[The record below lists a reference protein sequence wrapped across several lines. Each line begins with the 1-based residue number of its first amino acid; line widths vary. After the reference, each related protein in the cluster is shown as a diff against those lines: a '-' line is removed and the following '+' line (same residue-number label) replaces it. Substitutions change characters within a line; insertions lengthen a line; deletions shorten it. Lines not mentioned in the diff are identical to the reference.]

1 MSHADNLFMTEKRQ
15 IAPLDLRAEFSA
27 SSINEEKRTVDLV
40 WSTGA
45 TVRRGGFFSEPYDEQ
60 LDMSASSIRLERLNK
75 GAPLLNT
82 HSQFDLGNV
91 LGVVERAWLDGQEGK
106 ATVRFS
112 DRADVTPIWNDVKS
126 GIIRNVSVGYRVH
139 SYKDVSDPNAKFKTY
154 RATDWEPFEISLVP
168 IPADAGS
175 QVRSDGLLKNDVEIE
190 TRIENSGGI
199 MEPKIE
205 TPAAPIVDQD
215 AIRKEATEAERAR
228 VLGIKTA
235 VRAAK
240 LDDSFGEKL
249 IADGVAV
256 DEARKA
262 VIDELAK
269 RSTETPVTSRPTIEV
284 GTDEVEKRIANFE
297 NAIMHRWNAKNV
309 ELTGGREYRHLTL
322 LEMAREAL
330 ESRGVRTRGMSK
342 MQLAERALHST
353 SDFKLVLENVV
364 NKTLRAG
371 YEAAPKTFMPFVR
384 EVQVADFKQIS
395 RTQLGDAP
403 KLLEVL
409 EDGEFTSGAM
419 KDGAE
424 KYQLKTYGRIVG
436 ITRQVLINDD
446 LSAFT
451 RVPEMF
457 GRSAADLESDV
468 VYGILTANAA
478 MSDAIAL
485 FHASHGNL
493 AGAGAA
499 PDVTTLSAAREAMR
513 KQKGLSEISGEAQYI
528 NVMAQF
534 LIVPPKYE
542 TASEQLLS
550 SVMVPSAVSAVN
562 PFAGKM
568 QLIVEP
574 RLEVSGADAWYVAAS
589 PSQVDT
595 IEVAY
600 LQGQTGVMIETKE
613 GFEIDGLQIKAR
625 HDFAAKAIDWR
636 GLYKNPGV

>member
-1 MSHADNLFMTEKRQ
+1 MTEKRQ

-27 SSINEEKRTVDLV
+27 ASINEEKRTVDLV

-45 TVRRGGFFSEPYDEQ
+45 KVRRGGFFTDPYDEE
-60 LDMSASSIRLERLNK
+60 LDMSSKSIRMERLNK

-82 HSQFDLGNV
+82 HSQWDLGNV
-91 LGVVERAWLDGQEGK
+91 LGVVERAWLDGKEGK

-112 DRADVTPIWNDVKS
+112 NRDDVTPIWNDVKS

-139 SYKDVSDPNAKFKTY
+139 AYKDMSNPDDKFKTF
-154 RATDWEPFEISLVP
+154 RAVDWEPFEISLVP
-168 IPADAGS
+168 IPADASS
-175 QVRSDGLLKNDVEIE
+175 QIRSDGLEKNDVEIE
-190 TRIENSGGI
+190 LRIEKTGGI

-205 TPAAPIVDQD
+205 QTQPAPIVDVE
-215 AIRKEATEAERAR
+215 AIRKEAQENERAR
-228 VLGIKTA
+228 VTGIKTA
-235 VRAAK
+235 IRSAK
-240 LDDSFGEKL
+240 LDDAFGDKL
-249 IADGVAV
+249 IADGVAI
-256 DEARKA
+256 DEARKL
-262 VIDELAK
+262 VIEELAK
-269 RSTETPVTSRPTIEV
+269 RSEQTPVSSHPTV
-284 GTDEVEKRIANFE
+284 SVTVDEVEKRNANLE
-297 NAIMHRWNAKNV
+297 NAILHRWDSKKV
-309 ELTGGREYRHLTL
+309 ELNDGGREFRHMTL
-322 LEMAREAL
+322 LEMARETL
-330 ESRGVRTRGMSK
+330 EARGIRTRGMSK
-342 MQLAERALHST
+342 LQLAERALHST
-353 SDFKLVLENVV
+353 SDFKSVLENVV

-403 KLLEVL
+403 KLKEVL

-478 MSDAIAL
+478 MSDAVAL
-485 FHASHGNL
+485 FHATHGNL
-493 AGAGAA
+493 AGAGAV

-513 KQKGLSEISGEAQYI
+513 KQKGLSDSTAEEQFI

-542 TASEQLLS
+542 TGAEQLLS
-550 SVMVPSAVSAVN
+550 SVMVPNAVSAVN

-589 PSQVDT
+589 PAQVDT
-595 IEVAY
+595 IEIAY
-600 LQGQTGVMIETKE
+600 LQGQSGVFIETKE
-613 GFEIDGLQIKAR
+613 GFEVDGLQIKAR
-625 HDFAAKAIDWR
+625 HDFGAKAIDWR